1 MNISKIKQKCFIFRI
16 KFVKNIFISST
27 IINIFCREVLHKK
40 LKLFKH
46 TTKMDQNKKD
56 LAQHKINLKRLQVQ
70 EEELQQQQID
80 LNTKKQNIAM
90 QKLEEEGIIRELE
103 RQEKEKEAGGA
114 SSFHMVNL
122 PLGQSAADFSNQ
134 HAWGWQQ
141 PEEMCGLID
150 QYGRCVTYST
160 SLNEQN
166 SSGFWTHL
174 LPQQV
179 YMPVPFYQQNTVAD
193 ASLNVGHDVSGL
205 STNLLPNVVQQ
216 FAGSSTTFVQ
226 NVGQDVSGSSTNFGQ
241 PNLFSQS
248 FPQTATK
255 AKLQKP
261 DQPRIP
267 CTIPGC
273 GKVCVSELGLSI
285 HLSKHSKDNEK
296 KQNQQP

>member
-1 MNISKIKQKCFIFRI
+1 MFQQKQQFKAISLELLVDIFKSVCGYPDIIIKE
-16 KFVKNIFISST
+16 
-27 IINIFCREVLHKK
+27 EVE
-40 LKLFKH
+40 
-46 TTKMDQNKKD
+46 
-56 LAQHKINLKRLQVQ
+56 VQ

-160 SLNEQN
+160 SLNEQSKRIKIILKKN
-166 SSGFWTHL
+166 VKQYFDFITLDSSGFWTHL

>member
-1 MNISKIKQKCFIFRI
+1 
-16 KFVKNIFISST
+16 
-27 IINIFCREVLHKK
+27 
-40 LKLFKH
+40 
-46 TTKMDQNKKD
+46 MDQNKKD

-160 SLNEQN
+160 SLNEQSKRIKIILKKN
-166 SSGFWTHL
+166 VKQYFDFITLDSSGFWTHL